1 MESNPVVKRSLSDE
15 VKKHLKS
22 YIFSLNATE
31 NQKLPSEAVIAEE
44 YGVSRVT
51 IRRVMDDL
59 EQEGLVIRIHGKGT
73 FVNHVALKINASLVS
88 GMDFGRLIR
97 QSGYE
102 ATSRVLRYEEEI
114 ISNDLANL
122 MQIGSGEK
130 VIVVEKLYL
139 ANHHPAIISIDRIPK
154 SYMGRIPKV
163 EDWEKELFFD
173 VLRQSGN
180 IPIRER
186 IEIEAVTKEK
196 MIDDTA
202 YYNQLEND
210 AFLKISGLIY
220 DYNNQPVDYGIT
232 YYDTKYIR
240 YSLIRGLDVD

>member
-1 MESNPVVKRSLSDE
+1 MESHPIVKRSLSDE
-15 VKKHLKS
+15 VKKLLKS
-22 YIFSLNATE
+22 YIFSLNPVG
-31 NQKLPSEAVIAEE
+31 NQKLPSEAVIAEK

-73 FVNHVALKINASLVS
+73 FVNHEALKINASLVA

-97 QSGYE
+97 QSGYK
-102 ATSRVLRYEEEI
+102 ADSLLLRYEEEK
-114 ISNDLANL
+114 ISDDLATL
-122 MQIGSGEK
+122 LLVDKDEK

-139 ANHHPAIISIDRIPK
+139 ADSHPAILSIDRIPK
-154 SYMGRIPKV
+154 SYMDRIPEDV
-163 EDWEKELFFD
+163 DWEKELFFD

-186 IEIEAVTKEK
+186 IELEAVTRER
-196 MIDDTA
+196 MVADTSK
-202 YYNQLEND
+202 NDLLEND
-210 AFLKISGLIY
+210 ALLRISSVIY
-220 DYNNQPVDYGIT
+220 DQNNQPVDYGIT

-240 YSLIRGLDVD
+240 YSLIRGFDVD